1 MTRIRRRDFII
12 RTGITGMGLSLLPL
26 TACDSKEPTD
36 GDETV
41 APDPS
46 AGSASIEQPPLGY
59 DYAALEPY
67 IDARTM
73 EIHYSKHHAG
83 YVRKLNAALDGHR
96 LGGGSLDEVLA
107 GVTRDEQDVAVLN
120 NAGGTANH
128 NLFWTILTPGGAA
141 MPEGDLR
148 AAIDRDFGSYEAF
161 ANEFSEAAGS
171 VFGSG
176 WAWLVRTDD
185 GTLVVTET
193 ANQDSPLMR
202 QVADV
207 PGTPVLGLDVWEHAY
222 YLKYQNRRGEYIA
235 NAMKAINWTK
245 VGDLW
250 ALAGA

>member
-12 RTGITGMGLSLLPL
+12 RTGITGMGLSILPL
-26 TACDSKEPTD
+26 TACDSSEPTEDD
-36 GDETV
+36 G
-41 APDPS
+41 S
-46 AGSASIEQPPLGY
+46 AGGGASVASTTIEQPPLGY
-59 DYAALEPY
+59 DYAPWSRTSTHERWRSTTPSTTRVMSVSSTQPLE
-67 IDARTM
+67 
-73 EIHYSKHHAG
+73 E
-83 YVRKLNAALDGHR
+83 HR
-96 LGGGSLDEVLA
+96 LAGSSLDDVLA
-107 GVTRDEQDVAVLN
+107 GVTRDEADVAVLN

-128 NLFWTILTPGGAA
+128 NLFWTILTPGGSA
-141 MPEGDLR
+141 MPEGDLL
-148 AAIDRDFGSYEAF
+148 AAIDRDFGSYDAF
-161 ANEFSEAAGS
+161 ANQFSEAAGS

-235 NAMKAINWTK
+235 NAMKAVNWTK
-245 VGDLW
+245 VSDLW